1 MGCACCHE
9 WVAHL
14 EGNGFEVMSHD
25 GDNQQARERLGMPVG
40 YGSCHSA
47 EAGGYAI
54 EGHVPAREIV
64 RLLDERPNAI
74 GLSVP
79 AMPRGAP
86 GMDGPVYRGIED
98 PYDVLLIGRD
108 GGASVFES

>member
-1 MGCACCHE
+1 MP
-9 WVAHL
+9 
-14 EGNGFEVMSHD
+14 
-25 GDNQQARERLGMPVG
+25 ER

-47 EAGGYAI
+47 EVGGYAL

-64 RLLDERPNAI
+64 RILGERPEAV

-86 GMDGPVYRGIED
+86 GMDGPAYRGVTD

-108 GGASVFES
+108 GGASVFESYP